1 MGCVRE
7 EEGVN
12 HQALGAFVSHLT
24 LHLDQHSPVGEVRG
38 MGRGPGGGGG
48 GTDSLSLGTPT
59 KRGSQDKAK
68 VVTQSN
74 RYTLQ
79 QQGHQ

>member
-48 GTDSLSLGTPT
+48 GAL
-59 KRGSQDKAK
+59 
-68 VVTQSN
+68 
-74 RYTLQ
+74 TL
-79 QQGHQ
+79 